1 MTDSF
6 KETKHELFE
15 LMQRMHRSN
24 YSSPTPEGVTPS
36 EARTVVAI
44 EELHRLHGETR
55 PGRVAEFTHT
65 TPSALSQTFKSL
77 EEKGLI
83 ERHRAGGDF
92 RGVTVE
98 LTEGGQRFAI
108 ESKRLHDEHM
118 DEIMAYVGE
127 EDMAHLVRILRK
139 VAEYHEHKG
148 EGDASFKA
156 EGGTGERPSPSAQS
170 DADMPGSAS
179 VCAKA
184 NQGGANPEGGAA
196 PCA

>member
-15 LMQRMHRSN
+15 LMQRMHRSD

-44 EELHRLHGETR
+44 EELHRLHDETR

-65 TPSALSQTFKSL
+65 TPSALSQTFRAL

-92 RGVTVE
+92 RGVTVK
-98 LTEGGQRFAI
+98 LTEEGRRFAT
-108 ESKRLHDEHM
+108 ESKQLHDDHM

-127 EDMAHLVRILRK
+127 ADMAHLVRILRK
-139 VAEYHEHKG
+139 VAEYHERKG
-148 EGDASFKA
+148 EGGVPCKA
-156 EGGTGERPSPSAQS
+156 EGGKDGRPGPSARSGAATPDS
-170 DADMPGSAS
+170 DAVA
-179 VCAKA
+179 AKA
-184 NQGGANPEGGAA
+184 DQDGATPEGGDA